1 VAGVLLRLL
10 GVDADTAVADYLL
23 SNDVRRHWIAR
34 REEQHRLV
42 VAERLGVD
50 STEVDDD
57 QLTALRSLLWCQ
69 ASFLE
74 AAFQTVTDTWGTW
87 DSFRRNG
94 LGIDDDRFRA
104 FAAALL
110 T

>member
-1 VAGVLLRLL
+1 MLFR
-10 GVDADTAVADYLL
+10 
-23 SNDVRRHWIAR
+23 SDVRRLWIAE

-42 VAERLGVD
+42 IAERLGVN
-50 STEVDDD
+50 STEMGDD

-69 ASFLE
+69 APFLE

-104 FAAALL
+104 FTTALL